1 MPIIARAFILI
12 FAYCEQL
19 LSAFENLQ
27 GPDPLDYQRVEA
39 SLASKP
45 NLRYT

>member
-1 MPIIARAFILI
+1 MPIIARAFIPI
-12 FAYCEQL
+12 FGYCEQL
-19 LSAFENLQ
+19 LSAFEKLQ
-27 GPDPLDYQRVEA
+27 GPDPLDYQWVET